1 MPLSLA
7 AFCVLGRAGPGLG
20 HSPDRS
26 QGVKGLFCRPAEC
39 SWAGTSHA
47 GASRPHPTGRSKG
60 RGPPPQAR
68 GRGTCRLYCLLESPN
83 ALSMSGSLRRDL
95 LPWLSRP
102 FPAALPPKLPS
113 PRQTSEP
120 RCCTPLPGPQRGDLI
135 PSQKTHT
142 DLIADFSG
150 GGRELSPG
158 VRLPH
163 ALASFQRD
171 VGREIP
177 ACFPR
182 PAPSSPCS
190 RARHPTGPTRSD
202 PPGAPGLLPAKG
214 SRQTHG
220 HKDYRSTGMRKGR
233 GRRAVPTGG
242 LGTAGGRACGPGSAP
257 VPSAGLRA
265 TSGRGPDRRFH
276 PRGPFFVLP
285 DSDSSV

>member
-7 AFCVLGRAGPGLG
+7 AFCVSGRAGPGLG
-20 HSPDRS
+20 HSSDRS

-60 RGPPPQAR
+60 RGPPPQAG

-113 PRQTSEP
+113 RRQTSEP

-177 ACFPR
+177 ACSPRAHGPSTLQAPPDQTRQGPQDCCQRREADRHTDTRTTEAQACGKGVAGGQCRPAAWAPQGDGPAASARPLSPPLACAPLQPR
-182 PAPSSPCS
+182 PRQAVSSP
-190 RARHPTGPTRSD
+190 RSLFR
-202 PPGAPGLLPAKG
+202 PP
-214 SRQTHG
+214 
-220 HKDYRSTGMRKGR
+220 
-233 GRRAVPTGG
+233 
-242 LGTAGGRACGPGSAP
+242 
-257 VPSAGLRA
+257 
-265 TSGRGPDRRFH
+265 
-276 PRGPFFVLP
+276 
-285 DSDSSV
+285 

>member
-1 MPLSLA
+1 MPHDPTPQDA
-7 AFCVLGRAGPGLG
+7 PREGVPHHKPG
-20 HSPDRS
+20 
-26 QGVKGLFCRPAEC
+26 
-39 SWAGTSHA
+39 
-47 GASRPHPTGRSKG
+47 
-60 RGPPPQAR
+60 

-113 PRQTSEP
+113 QRQTSEP

-150 GGRELSPG
+150 GGRELPPG

-163 ALASFQRD
+163 TLASFQRD

-177 ACFPR
+177 ACSPC

-242 LGTAGGRACGPGSAP
+242 LGAAGGRACGLGSALPGSAP
-257 VPSAGLRA
+257 VPSAGLRP
-265 TSGRGPDRRFH
+265 TSGRGPDRQFH

>member
-1 MPLSLA
+1 
-7 AFCVLGRAGPGLG
+7 
-20 HSPDRS
+20 
-26 QGVKGLFCRPAEC
+26 
-39 SWAGTSHA
+39 
-47 GASRPHPTGRSKG
+47 
-60 RGPPPQAR
+60 
-68 GRGTCRLYCLLESPN
+68 
-83 ALSMSGSLRRDL
+83 MSGSLRRDL

-113 PRQTSEP
+113 QRQTSEP

-177 ACFPR
+177 ACSPR

-220 HKDYRSTGMRKGR
+220 HKDCRSTGMRKGR

-242 LGTAGGRACGPGSAP
+242 LGAAGGRACGLGSAP